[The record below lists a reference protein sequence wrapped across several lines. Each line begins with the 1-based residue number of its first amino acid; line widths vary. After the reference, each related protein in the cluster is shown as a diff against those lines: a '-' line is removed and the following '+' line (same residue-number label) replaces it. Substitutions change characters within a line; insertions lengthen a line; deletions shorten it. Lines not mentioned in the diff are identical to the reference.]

1 MENRLV
7 LHKVINVIN
16 GKEHNINREFN
27 VKNINLFLNKFILNN
42 PESIFVLYLT
52 HDNTNYNFL
61 CVYDI
66 DTGKPKF
73 YNMDKTDVLLFETI
87 LKPMPINKKID
98 RIIKNANIILQ
109 NSNFN
114 LTSEELNEFKDK
126 LIKINEDKETNAEIT
141 NKINQNI
148 KNKVIEDLTKSYI
161 TEQKGGIILAIIENA
176 LDAMPVPYFG
186 MLFTGVLEVIDLIL
200 MGMSAIPV
208 VGIPFDIL
216 SGVFALLRGQ
226 FTMLIPILFG
236 FVPVVG
242 DAGSTI
248 MKFIAKVMRIA
259 GKINKYKKKFDKVAS
274 RVGTAVDVAQ
284 AGHNMLQ
291 TQMPQMGFPQ
301 MPTQMPQ
308 MGYPQMPTQMPTQM
322 PQMGFPQMPT
332 QMPTQM
338 PQMGFP
344 QMPPKTK
351 KLPIRRKR

>member
-109 NSNFN
+109 NNNFN

-148 KNKVIEDLTKSYI
+148 KNKVIEDFVKSYI

-226 FTMLIPILFG
+226 FMMLIPILFG

-248 MKFIAKVMRIA
+248 MKFIAKVMRIG

-274 RVGTAVDVAQ
+274 RVGMIVDVAQ
-284 AGHNMLQ
+284 VGHNMLQ
-291 TQMPQMGFPQ
+291 TQMPTQMPTQMSTQMPQMPQMGFPQ
-301 MPTQMPQ
+301 MP
-308 MGYPQMPTQMPTQM
+308 
-322 PQMGFPQMPT
+322 QMGFPQMPS
-332 QMPTQM
+332 
-338 PQMGFP
+338 
-344 QMPPKTK
+344 KTK
-351 KLPIRRKR
+351 KLSIRRKR